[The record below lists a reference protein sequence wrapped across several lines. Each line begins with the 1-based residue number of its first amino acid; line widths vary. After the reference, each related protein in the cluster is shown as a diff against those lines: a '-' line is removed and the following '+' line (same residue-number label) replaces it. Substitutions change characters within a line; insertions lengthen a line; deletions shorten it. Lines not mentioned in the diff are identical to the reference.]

1 MEGICV
7 ARDLK
12 CAFVFE
18 FAEMGFCVI
27 SQVGVNGTSRSGLM
41 RKMENGERNLLLSYM
56 FLKTPFFKC

>member
-1 MEGICV
+1 MEGICE

-12 CAFVFE
+12 CAFVYE

-41 RKMENGERNLLLSYM
+41 KKMENGERNLLLSYI
-56 FLKTPFFKC
+56 FQKNVLKC